1 MAFEVLLCLFCCCAL
16 PTDFHRFV
24 SATII
29 IFFLSVRNSFRWRAA
44 GRRGLFG
51 AAWWFIGFVAL
62 NIGLF
67 PANYF
72 LGAFPPILGGS
83 SGEVVLI
90 IPKTRYLYVD
100 EYYLT
105 IKPFPTI
112 LGSYC
117 SLDFLATILNSH
129 VR

>member
-1 MAFEVLLCLFCCCAL
+1 MSLVHAIA
-16 PTDFHRFV
+16 TDFHRFV
-24 SATII
+24 MISATII
-29 IFFLSVRNSFRWRAA
+29 VHNSFRWRA
-44 GRRGLFG
+44 GGGFWR
-51 AAWWFIGFVAL
+51 WWFIGFVAL

-117 SLDFLATILNSH
+117 SLDFLATI
-129 VR
+129 